1 LSPPLDT
8 TLSPEMLGVL
18 NDKLRTMSMQNRIRK
33 DIIDFTMENEQQ
45 KEKEIIITLMNV
57 LC

>member
-1 LSPPLDT
+1 
-8 TLSPEMLGVL
+8 MLGVL